1 MKEWER
7 IRNKRIRDERIS
19 NVIIIDERMGKDK
32 E

>member
-1 MKEWER
+1 MKEWEK

>member
-19 NVIIIDERMGKDK
+19 NVIIRDERMGKDK